1 MKNRIST
8 IKYIAK
14 ENNLS
19 IPKILDIMA
28 ENDKYGSETT
38 IRKVL
43 EDGSEGIR
51 FRYNTIE
58 DIYESLLIK
67 FGEDFAADDID
78 ALKHI
83 IREKRTIIYG
93 LKREV
98 ALYEELKTIYERL
111 IDGMEKQIIVST
123 YGAVFQSVVQLI
135 YFICKPLSKQ
145 CVLIC
150 LRFPERCHVY
160 SIL

>member
-1 MKNRIST
+1 MEILMKNRIST

-28 ENDKYGSETT
+28 ENDKYGCETT

-43 EDGSEGIR
+43 DEGSEGI
-51 FRYNTIE
+51 RYNTIE
-58 DIYESLLIK
+58 DIYESLIIK

-83 IREKRTIIYG
+83 IREKNKVIHGMRKEIS
-93 LKREV
+93 
-98 ALYEELKTIYERL
+98 LYEERKAIYERL
-111 IDGMEKQIIVST
+111 ISGLENQVHKKDDMIEK
-123 YGAVFQSVVQLI
+123 LLNRLLE
-135 YFICKPLSKQ
+135 K
-145 CVLIC
+145 
-150 LRFPERCHVY
+150 E
-160 SIL
+160 

>member
-1 MKNRIST
+1 MYTIKKKKVIALEIMMKNRIST

-28 ENDKYGSETT
+28 ENDKYGCETT

-43 EDGSEGIR
+43 EDGSESIR

-58 DIYESLLIK
+58 DIYESLIIK

-83 IREKRTIIYG
+83 IREKSKIIYG

-111 IDGMEKQIIVST
+111 IDGMEKQIINKDDMIKK
-123 YGAVFQSVVQLI
+123 LLNRLLE
-135 YFICKPLSKQ
+135 K
-145 CVLIC
+145 
-150 LRFPERCHVY
+150 E
-160 SIL
+160 

>member
-1 MKNRIST
+1 MRAIMYTIKKKKVIALEILMKNRIST

-28 ENDKYGSETT
+28 ENDKYGCETT

-43 EDGSEGIR
+43 DEGSEGIR

-58 DIYESLLIK
+58 DIYESLIIK

-83 IREKRTIIYG
+83 IREKSKIIHG
-93 LKREV
+93 MRKEIS
-98 ALYEELKTIYERL
+98 LYEERKAIYERL
-111 IDGMEKQIIVST
+111 ISGLENQVRKKDDMIEK
-123 YGAVFQSVVQLI
+123 LLNRLLE
-135 YFICKPLSKQ
+135 K
-145 CVLIC
+145 
-150 LRFPERCHVY
+150 E
-160 SIL
+160 

>member
-1 MKNRIST
+1 MYTIKKKKVIALEIMMKNRIST

-28 ENDKYGSETT
+28 ENDKYGCETT

-43 EDGSEGIR
+43 EDGSESIR
-51 FRYNTIE
+51 FSYNTIE
-58 DIYESLLIK
+58 DIYESLIIK

-83 IREKRTIIYG
+83 IREKSKIIYG

-111 IDGMEKQIIVST
+111 IDGMEKQIINKDDMIKK
-123 YGAVFQSVVQLI
+123 LLNRLLE
-135 YFICKPLSKQ
+135 K
-145 CVLIC
+145 
-150 LRFPERCHVY
+150 E
-160 SIL
+160 

>member
-1 MKNRIST
+1 MIVLEILIKNRIST
-8 IKYIAK
+8 IKFIAK

-43 EDGSEGIR
+43 EDGSEDAK

-58 DIYESLLIK
+58 DIYESLIIK

-83 IREKRTIIYG
+83 IREKNKIIHG
-93 LKREV
+93 LKREI
-98 ALYEELKTIYERL
+98 ALYEERKTIYERL
-111 IDGMEKQIIVST
+111 IDGMEKQIVKKDDMIEK
-123 YGAVFQSVVQLI
+123 LLNRLLE
-135 YFICKPLSKQ
+135 K
-145 CVLIC
+145 
-150 LRFPERCHVY
+150 E
-160 SIL
+160 